1 MKYLGNLTED
11 QIIDFKFSTHKAD
24 GTPITLAN
32 GAVKVYKGNA
42 TDTEINTGVTLSVD
56 FDGVTGLHNVNI
68 DTSAAAFYA
77 VANDYSVVITAG
89 TVDSVSVVGTVLA
102 TFSIE
107 NRLNVLDEL
116 TAGHTVAGSAG
127 KALTDILADT
137 GTDGVVVAT
146 ASKTGYGLSAAALDA
161 ILVESGITP
170 SAALTDDAGNQLT
183 SINARQALAA
193 MLSALAAV
201 LAGAATTTVTTKQAA
216 KPAGNTRISATV
228 DADGNRSAITLKVPT

>member
-107 NRLNVLDEL
+107 NRF
-116 TAGHTVAGSAG
+116 GSSS
-127 KALTDILADT
+127 T
-137 GTDGVVVAT
+137 
-146 ASKTGYGLSAAALDA
+146 ALDA

-183 SINARQALAA
+183 SINVRQALAA
-193 MLSALAAV
+193 MLSTLAAV

-228 DADGNRSAITLKVPT
+228 DADGNRSAVTLKVPT